1 MWRGK
6 KNLPQLFDNVYLILK
21 WPLLPKSWCVFIK
34 KFKKSTADAQS
45 EGPSNYLPSP
55 HVISSLLPARKLA
68 PTRHHCLPEATTPLS
83 ASARLFFQS
92 PHPHFFLCSLLI
104 NGDFAWLNFK
114 RPFER
119 ERLGLAVSQSIF
131 HQNYRFLKVKA
142 LWDCQMARIKFNN
155 VPIMQKS
162 EKNWKF
168 CGASEPFMCSS
179 TI

>member
-1 MWRGK
+1 MTPAAK
-6 KNLPQLFDNVYLILK
+6 
-21 WPLLPKSWCVFIK
+21 VFK
-34 KFKKSTADAQS
+34 KFKKSTTDGQS

-68 PTRHHCLPEATTPLS
+68 PTRHHCVFQRQQHRCQHQRAF
-83 ASARLFFQS
+83 FFQS
-92 PHPHFFLCSLLI
+92 PHPRFFLCSLLI

-119 ERLGLAVSQSIF
+119 EWLGLAVSHSIF

-162 EKNWKF
+162 EKNWKL
-168 CGASEPFMCSS
+168 CGASEPFMWSS